1 MGQLNA
7 LKVVWANE
15 FTKNIEFFEDEVEKW
30 LVQYFNRNDEVENT
44 LHQSNIYLRQ
54 SKNQWFEI
62 KTKHEITMAPLR
74 E

>member
-44 LHQSNIYLRQ
+44 LHQ
-54 SKNQWFEI
+54 
-62 KTKHEITMAPLR
+62 
-74 E
+74 